1 MKRLTLTSLL
11 TLAVLMGCS
20 SSEQAVPDV
29 LPSLLY
35 QEATTALEDARWLTA
50 IEKLE
55 ALDSRYPF
63 GPYSEQV
70 QFDLI
75 FAYYKNA
82 DYALAGATID
92 RFLRMYPGNRKTDWV
107 IYMRGLTN
115 MAQDESIIHN
125 MLNIERSD
133 RDPEPAKRAFTD
145 FRQLLETFPH
155 SQYANDAKYRMVA
168 LKNRLADYELA
179 TADFYARREAWVAVI
194 NRGKELLRDYSDT
207 QAAKQVLPL
216 MVQAYQNLNLPE
228 LAANTQALIEANKFN

>member
-11 TLAVLMGCS
+11 TLTILMGCS

-29 LPSLLY
+29 LPSVLY
-35 QEATTALEDARWLTA
+35 QEATEALEDARWLTA

-75 FAYYKNA
+75 YAYYKNA
-82 DYALAGATID
+82 DYALTSATID
-92 RFLRMYPGNRKTDWV
+92 RFLRMYPGNKRTDWV

-115 MAQDESIIHN
+115 MAQDKSIVHD
-125 MLNIERSD
+125 LLHLERSD
-133 RDPEPAKRAFTD
+133 RDPEPAKRAFAD
-145 FRQLLETFPH
+145 FRLLLENYPY
-155 SQYANDAKYRMVA
+155 SQYANDAQHRMVA

-179 TADFYARREAWVAVI
+179 TADFYVRREAWVAVI
-194 NRGKELLRDYSDT
+194 NRGKELLQDFSDT
-207 QAAKQVLPL
+207 QAAKEVLPMMKL
-216 MVQAYQNLNLPE
+216 SYEQLHLPE
-228 LAANTQALIEANKFN
+228 LAANMQRLIDANSYN